1 MGITSTP
8 MEISS
13 KCVSLTYA
21 SLSKQLYYDLQCSI
35 IHESFQNLV
44 LLCSCSHCFC
54 KAYIQAWLDRDKTC
68 PTNCPLFISDVI
80 QYYICQ
86 LALINCI
93 SSKEDLTHQHEISLR
108 FNSSENVK
116 TYSQTELFVFFKIRI
131 QELNKMLYELKPQ
144 RLQTFQPLFSS
155 GWLFE

>member
-93 SSKEDLTHQHEISLR
+93 SSKEDLAGDYSNSEFQKISTFPIPSLLVLRIWFMWISMMRIYWILISL
-108 FNSSENVK
+108 
-116 TYSQTELFVFFKIRI
+116 
-131 QELNKMLYELKPQ
+131 MLICIIL
-144 RLQTFQPLFSS
+144 
-155 GWLFE
+155 